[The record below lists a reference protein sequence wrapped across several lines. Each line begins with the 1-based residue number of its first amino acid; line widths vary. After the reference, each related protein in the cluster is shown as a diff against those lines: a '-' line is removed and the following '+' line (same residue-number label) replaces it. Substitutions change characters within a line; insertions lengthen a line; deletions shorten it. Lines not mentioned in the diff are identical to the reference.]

1 VGPTTIVG
9 PLTLTA
15 TCPANTRVIGG
26 GFSSTSAEV
35 VVFQARI
42 GTPGLGG
49 TYVVSADDGLNV
61 GNSLTAFA
69 YCAP

>member
-1 VGPTTIVG
+1 VG

-15 TCPANTRVIGG
+15 TCPANLRVIGG
-26 GFSSTSAEV
+26 GFNATDADVIVFHSA
-35 VVFQARI
+35 I

-49 TYVVSADDGLNV
+49 TFVVAADDGLTT
-61 GNSLTAFA
+61 GNTLTAFA